1 MTNLAQKNLQ
11 IIKAFSLVEVAMAVA
26 ICSFALIAILGLFFT
41 GIKSTGESQ
50 QEIQAANLASTLIS
64 MRMASPTNDIVNLP
78 NFAIP
83 TKSMTNLYAPV
94 YPGNVS
100 TNYLGSDGQTTSAAN
115 AVYGVT
121 CQAGTNAVTGSGVA
135 QVYLMLSWPPQI
147 NPTNQAAGRYELIT
161 AIPLR

>member
-64 MRMASPTNDIVNLP
+64 MRMASPTNDIAALP

-83 TKSMTNLYAPV
+83 TKSMTNLYASV
-94 YPGNVS
+94 YTGAN
-100 TNYLGSDGQTTSAAN
+100 NYIGTDGQTTTVAN
-115 AVYGVT
+115 AVYAIS
-121 CQAGTNAVTGSGVA
+121 CLAGTNALTGSGTA
-135 QVYLMLSWPPQI
+135 QVYLMLSWPPQL
-147 NPTNQAAGRYELIT
+147 NPTNMAAGRYELTT